1 MVWYDSTW
9 YGMIPHGMVWH
20 MVWYDS
26 TWYGMTHDMVWFH
39 MVWYDSTSGMVWFHM
54 VWYDSTSGMIPWYY
68 SIPHGM
74 VLFHIWYDSMVW
86 FYSYGMIWCCLWYGI
101 ISPLWI
107 CKIRKILAVLQIGR
121 VVERTG
127 WHIAHMFLKHLLAC
141 SLIGQSQWHL
151 FLLLSL
157 IAYIEDRILI
167 EIRIA
172 TSKQ

>member
-1 MVWYDSTW
+1 MVWYEWYDMIWPYHGMVLYW
-9 YGMIPHGMVWH
+9 YGMVLYWYGMVW
-20 MVWYDS
+20 
-26 TWYGMTHDMVWFH
+26 
-39 MVWYDSTSGMVWFHM
+39 M

-68 SIPHGM
+68 SISHGM
-74 VLFHIWYDSMVW
+74 VWFHVWYDSMVW
-86 FYSYGMIWCCLWYGI
+86 FYSYGMVWCCLWYGI

>member
-1 MVWYDSTW
+1 MTQKMALGGALPKPILCNNPYFLVSTDR
-9 YGMIPHGMVWH
+9 YGLRQRRL
-20 MVWYDS
+20 
-26 TWYGMTHDMVWFH
+26 
-39 MVWYDSTSGMVWFHM
+39 
-54 VWYDSTSGMIPWYY
+54 YY

-74 VLFHIWYDSMVW
+74 VWFHVWYDSMVW
-86 FYSYGMIWCCLWYGI
+86 FYSYGMVWCCLWYGI